1 MASVRD
7 FPTIKEVRTYVIGG
21 VGSGKIRLEK
31 VASRSA
37 RTLTLAQ
44 EATIIM

>member
-1 MASVRD
+1 MASVRN

-21 VGSGKIRLEK
+21 VGSGKIRREE
-31 VASRSA
+31 VAPRPA

-44 EATIIM
+44 EAIITM